1 MAPQGERWQRR
12 IQAAESASRLL
23 DELSVDQTAQIDVFG
38 MCEDLGLWLAF
49 LPMDNLLG
57 AFVPEGVGG
66 VLVTTQRPIPLQ
78 RYTAAHEIG
87 HWRLDHGHGLAL
99 DGEEHVVGDTPVERE
114 QLAQVFAGNLLM
126 PPPLV
131 FSVLERLGLDGEP
144 VEAEHAY
151 ALAREA
157 GVSYE
162 AAVRQLSH
170 LEVITPD
177 QIAILRQRHPLQ
189 VKAGLALGRR
199 PVNGYADVWPVN
211 EDWDDQ
217 LLALR
222 VEDEVVISLP
232 ENRSTGYRWMFP
244 GDHRSAGATSPP
256 PPLGS
261 QHGGALNQGTVAELR
276 SRFNATSARTARAP
290 SAVLERLR
298 QEAGAPV
305 RELPSVGGADVIAD
319 EYVPARTAW
328 LPASQ
333 ARRQRLARHG
343 SARESS
349 VEPPSGGDDPI
360 VAGTGRRVLSVRFPQ
375 PGPVTLRLLYQ
386 SRYNDD
392 DPSEQYVLHALVEPR
407 RSGFSVDQL
416 ATDVDEPWTAQVRQ
430 RGLER
435 PLDPLEDDD
444 DLEDDDEFGA
454 DTAADETT

>member
-1 MAPQGERWQRR
+1 MAPQAGRWQRR
-12 IQAAESASRLL
+12 VQAAESAGRLL
-23 DELSVDQTAQIDVFG
+23 DELSVDQTEQIDVFG

-57 AFVPEGVGG
+57 AFVPEGAGG

-99 DGEEHVVGDTPVERE
+99 DGEEHVLGDTPVERE

-131 FSVLERLGLDGEP
+131 FGVLERSVLDGRAVEP
-144 VEAEHAY
+144 EHAY

-177 QIAILRQRHPLQ
+177 RVAVLRQRRPLQ

-232 ENRSTGYRWMFP
+232 ENRSTGYRWTFP
-244 GDHRSAGATSPP
+244 GDRRPIEPSSPP
-256 PPLGS
+256 PPLGGH
-261 QHGGALNQGTVAELR
+261 QRDAVDQGAVAELR
-276 SRFNATSARTARAP
+276 SRFSAANARAARAP
-290 SAVLERLR
+290 GVVIERLR
-298 QEAGAPV
+298 DAPGAPA
-305 RELPSVGGADVIAD
+305 RELPTVHGADVVGD

-328 LPASQ
+328 LPARH
-333 ARRQRLARHG
+333 ARRQRVARHL
-343 SARESS
+343 STPSMS
-349 VEPPSGGDDPI
+349 LEPPSGGGDPI
-360 VAGTGRRVLSVRFPQ
+360 VAGTGRRVLSVRFAR
-375 PGPVTLRLLYQ
+375 PGPATIRLQYQ
-386 SRYNDD
+386 SPYNDD
-392 DPSEQYVLHALVEPR
+392 GPIEEYVLHALVEPR
-407 RSGFSVDQL
+407 RVGFSVDQL
-416 ATDVDEPWTAQVRQ
+416 AAEVDEPWTAQVRQ
-430 RGLER
+430 RTLER
-435 PLDPLEDDD
+435 PLDPLEDN
-444 DLEDDDEFGA
+444 DELDP
-454 DTAADETT
+454 DTPPAETT

>member
-1 MAPQGERWQRR
+1 MAPQGGRWQRR
-12 IQAAESASRLL
+12 IQAAESAGRLL
-23 DELSVDQTAQIDVFG
+23 HELSVDQTEQIDVFG
-38 MCEDLGLWLAF
+38 VCEDLGLWLAF

-99 DGEEHVVGDTPVERE
+99 DGEEHVLGDTPVERE

-131 FSVLERLGLDGEP
+131 FGVLGRLGLGGQP
-144 VEAEHAY
+144 VEPEHAY
-151 ALAREA
+151 AVAREA

-177 QIAILRQRHPLQ
+177 RITMLRQRRPLQ

-232 ENRSTGYRWMFP
+232 ENRSTGYRWMFSS
-244 GDHRSAGATSPP
+244 DRRSAEASAPP
-256 PPLGS
+256 PPLSG
-261 QHGGALNQGTVAELR
+261 QQIDAVDQGAVAELR
-276 SRFNATSARTARAP
+276 SRFSARSASGLEARAP
-290 SAVLERLR
+290 GVVLERLR
-298 QEAGAPV
+298 DAPGAPA
-305 RELPSVGGADVIAD
+305 RELPSVGGADVVGD

-328 LPASQ
+328 LPARQ
-333 ARRQRLARHG
+333 ARRQRIARHG
-343 SARESS
+343 SAPSGAS
-349 VEPPSGGDDPI
+349 LEPPSRGDDPI
-360 VAGTGRRVLSVRFPQ
+360 VAGTGRRVLSVRFAR
-375 PGPVTLRLLYQ
+375 PGPATIRLQYQ
-386 SRYNDD
+386 SPYNDD
-392 DPSEQYVLHALVEPR
+392 VPIEHYVLHALVEPR
-407 RSGFSVDQL
+407 RVGFSVDQL

-430 RGLER
+430 RSLER

-444 DLEDDDEFGA
+444 ELDSYTDEP
-454 DTAADETT
+454 T

>member
-1 MAPQGERWQRR
+1 MAPQGGRWQRR
-12 IQAAESASRLL
+12 IQAAESAGRLL
-23 DELSVDQTAQIDVFG
+23 DELSVDQTEQIDVFG

-99 DGEEHVVGDTPVERE
+99 DGEEHVLGDTPVERE

-131 FSVLERLGLDGEP
+131 FGVLERLGLDGEP

-177 QIAILRQRHPLQ
+177 RIAVLRQRRPLQ

-244 GDHRSAGATSPP
+244 GDRRSAGATSPP
-256 PPLGS
+256 PLLGS
-261 QHGGALNQGTVAELR
+261 QHGGAPGQRAVAELR
-276 SRFNATSARTARAP
+276 SRFSAASARTARAP
-290 SAVLERLR
+290 GVVLERLR
-298 QEAGAPV
+298 QATGAPV
-305 RELPSVGGADVIAD
+305 RELPSVGGADVVGD

-328 LPASQ
+328 LPARQ
-333 ARRQRLARHG
+333 ARRQRIARHG
-343 SARESS
+343 SAPGSW
-349 VEPPSGGDDPI
+349 EPPSAGDDPI
-360 VAGTGRRVLSVRFPQ
+360 VAGTGRRVLSVRLPR
-375 PGPVTLRLLYQ
+375 PGPVTIRLQYQ
-386 SRYNDD
+386 SLYNDD

-407 RSGFSVDQL
+407 RAGFSVDQL

-430 RGLER
+430 RSLER

-444 DLEDDDEFGA
+444 ELDA

>member
-1 MAPQGERWQRR
+1 MAAQGGRWQRR
-12 IQAAESASRLL
+12 IQAAESAGRLL
-23 DELSVDQTAQIDVFG
+23 DELSVDQTEQIDVFG
-38 MCEDLGLWLAF
+38 ICEDLGLWLAF

-99 DGEEHVVGDTPVERE
+99 DGEEHVLGDTPVERE

-131 FSVLERLGLDGEP
+131 FGVLERLGVGGRP
-144 VEAEHAY
+144 VEPEHAY

-177 QIAILRQRHPLQ
+177 RIAVLRQRRPLQ
-189 VKAGLALGRR
+189 VKAALALGRR

-211 EDWDDQ
+211 EAWNDQ

-232 ENRSTGYRWMFP
+232 ENRSTGYRWMLP
-244 GDHRSAGATSPP
+244 DEHRSAGLSPP
-256 PPLGS
+256 PPLSGERPDPID
-261 QHGGALNQGTVAELR
+261 QDAVAQVR
-276 SRFNATSARTARAP
+276 SRFAAASSTTRSADRVP
-290 SAVLERLR
+290 GVVIERLR
-298 QEAGAPV
+298 AVASAPA
-305 RELPSVGGADVIAD
+305 RELPPVGGADVVGD

-328 LPASQ
+328 LPARQ
-333 ARRQRLARHG
+333 ARRQRI
-343 SARESS
+343 ESRSSEPAGAAS
-349 VEPPSGGDDPI
+349 VPTTGGDDPI
-360 VAGTGRRVLSVRFPQ
+360 VAGTGRRVLSVRFPR
-375 PGPVTLRLLYQ
+375 PGPVTIRLEYQ
-386 SRYNDD
+386 SPYNDD
-392 DPSEQYVLHALVEPR
+392 DSIEQFVLHALVEPR
-407 RSGFSVDQL
+407 RVGFSVDQL
-416 ATDVDEPWTAQVRQ
+416 ATDADAPWTAQVRQ
-430 RGLER
+430 RSLER
-435 PLDPLEDDD
+435 PLDPI
-444 DLEDDDEFGA
+444 EDDDEL
-454 DTAADETT
+454 DPDAATDELA